1 MVSDSCGEDEES
13 DTVNDF
19 LYKMMERRNTDLFAF
34 VLFLSIFLWYT
45 ENHIE
50 YFYFLKF
57 VASLIFFQWNAL
69 IVQYIYIILF

>member
-13 DTVNDF
+13 DTVIDF
-19 LYKMMERRNTDLFAF
+19 LYKMKERRNTDLFAF

-57 VASLIFFQWNAL
+57 VAS
-69 IVQYIYIILF
+69 